1 MAPATCVEFQ
11 WEVAEGAL
19 DPHGD
24 GKSFGGGVFG
34 AGANSGEDTLAG
46 IPTVINGAGFDLGDL
61 GGRL

>member
-1 MAPATCVEFQ
+1 MGGGAGCVF
-11 WEVAEGAL
+11 

-34 AGANSGEDTLAG
+34 PGANLGETLAG
-46 IPTVINGAGFDLGDL
+46 ISPAIAGAGFDLDDL